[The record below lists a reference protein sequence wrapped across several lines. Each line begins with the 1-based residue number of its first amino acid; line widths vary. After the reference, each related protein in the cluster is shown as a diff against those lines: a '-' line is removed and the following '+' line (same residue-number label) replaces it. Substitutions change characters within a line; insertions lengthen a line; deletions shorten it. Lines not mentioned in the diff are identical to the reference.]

1 MLIGYFTFLK
11 VSELPAKGN
20 YPPSLLVSLFD
31 DDSGEAVTL
40 MARDEV
46 RDQIEALEPLAEVA
60 LRLRWRQIN
69 LNELGGS
76 AKGKAFRLQVVGVA
90 DTEEV
95 S

>member
-1 MLIGYFTFLK
+1 MLIGHFTFLK

-40 MARDEV
+40 MAREGI
-46 RDQIEALEPLAEVA
+46 REQIMALEPLAEVA
-60 LRLRWRQIN
+60 LRLRWRLLN
-69 LNELGGS
+69 LNEVGGS

-90 DTEEV
+90 EEAK
-95 S
+95 